1 VAVLPDLDRNRV
13 YRYFMR
19 QQLGDVNFTKADLQA
34 AVNAIDTFLESN
46 ATAINTA
53 FPQPFRSAATSAQKA
68 AVIGFVAMRR
78 AGLLRVEEDNG

>member
-19 QQLGDVNFTKADLQA
+19 QQLGNVDFTKIDLQA
-34 AVNAIDTFLESN
+34 AVNAIDVFLENN

-53 FPQPFRSAATSAQKA
+53 FPQPFRGAATSSQKA

-78 AGLLRVEEDNG
+78 AGLLRVDEDG